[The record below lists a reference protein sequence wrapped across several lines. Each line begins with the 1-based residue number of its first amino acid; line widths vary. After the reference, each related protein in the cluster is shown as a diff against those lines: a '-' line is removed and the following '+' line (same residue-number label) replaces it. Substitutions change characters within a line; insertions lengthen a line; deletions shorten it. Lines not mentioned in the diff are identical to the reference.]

1 MAGKGFPATLAGV
14 YHPPVPDS
22 LANRVLKKI
31 LLVFALSASAY
42 AQPQTWAWDDGTVPY
57 VQTPMEIVERML
69 RMAEVKSGDHVID
82 LGSGDGRII
91 IEAAKRGATGFGVDL
106 DPALV
111 KLAGE
116 NAKAAG
122 VASRAKFQV
131 MDLFDVDLAP
141 ASVVAFY
148 LLPNFNEKLLPKLLR
163 LRPGTRIVSHD
174 GGIGDWPPDERLE
187 MRAPEKPVGVGG
199 VSRVELWIVPA
210 DAKGVWTSDIP
221 AHGGRWNFRVKQNF
235 QVMDIDVAAQGKD
248 LLVRNSRLRGEEIK
262 VIVTG
267 IINGRAWHHYFVGTL
282 KEDRISGEVSV
293 SDGNNKRSFPWT
305 ATRAR

>member
-1 MAGKGFPATLAGV
+1 LAGKGFPATLAGV